1 VAARIYCKGVHGN
14 RKNNTG
20 GESMTELT
28 IRPAEERDLSK
39 LYHLMI
45 QYIVDFYKKPEP
57 NEADLKNLLQHLL
70 DHPESGVQFV
80 AEKEREIVGFATLYY
95 TFSTLQVKRAAILN
109 DLFVSSEARGQK
121 AGEMLFEGCLTHIRK
136 NNFAYMTWETAKD
149 NYIAQ
154 GLYNKMGGRHSDWLV
169 YEIE

>member
-1 VAARIYCKGVHGN
+1 M
-14 RKNNTG
+14 
-20 GESMTELT
+20 EELT
-28 IRPAEERDLSK
+28 IRPAEERDIQG
-39 LYHLMI
+39 LYHLMT

-57 NEADLKNLLQHLL
+57 NEAELKNLIQHLL
-70 DHPESGVQFV
+70 DHPESGMQFV
-80 AEKEREIVGFATLYY
+80 AEADGEIVGFATLYY

-109 DLFVSSEARGQK
+109 DLFVSARARGQR
-121 AGEMLFEGCLTHIRK
+121 AGEKLFTKCLAHIRK

-154 GLYNKMGGRHSDWLV
+154 SLYNKMGGKQSDWMV

>member
-1 VAARIYCKGVHGN
+1 MA
-14 RKNNTG
+14 
-20 GESMTELT
+20 ELT
-28 IRPAEERDLSK
+28 IRSAAERDIPL
-39 LYHLMI
+39 LYELMI

-57 NEADLKNLLQHLL
+57 NEEELKKLIQHLL
-70 DHPESGVQFV
+70 DHPESGLQIV
-80 AEKEREIVGFATLYY
+80 AEMEGEIVGFATLYY

-109 DLFVSSEARGQK
+109 DLFVSVDARGQK
-121 AGEMLFEGCLTHIRK
+121 AGEQLFEKCLAHIRK

-154 GLYNKMGGRHSDWLV
+154 SLYKKMGSEQSDWVV